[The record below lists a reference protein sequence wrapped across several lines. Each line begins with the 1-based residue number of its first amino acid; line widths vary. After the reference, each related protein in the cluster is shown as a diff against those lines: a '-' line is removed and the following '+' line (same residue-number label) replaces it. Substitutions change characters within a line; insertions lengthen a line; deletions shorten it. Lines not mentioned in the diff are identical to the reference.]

1 MINARGGN
9 IAMSPEAQLIEKL
22 TKLNH
27 IAETLN
33 RAVDVRGMLEDV
45 LADLVQLMGLEAGW
59 IFVKDGG
66 ARDGQ
71 GNGYTLAAHHNLPPA
86 LDSGDAE
93 TWLPGC
99 ACQRRLDESGAD
111 EAYNVIE
118 CSRLGHS
125 QGDRRGLA
133 VHASAALRSG
143 DRILGILNVAGLD
156 WNSFSP
162 QALALLTN
170 VGSQIGTALE
180 RARLFDLLREQ
191 RLHEQA
197 VLLDFSN
204 QLLGR
209 LKLDD
214 LIYYLVEQVRQVLQA
229 DASALLLPG
238 EEESFLDFWA
248 ASGWRADPV
257 KERRRIRVDGERGP
271 ARAMRTLSPHL
282 VEDLEQ
288 SDLAPFLPE
297 WLKAEGFRGYAVM
310 PLLVEGHSIGL
321 LSIQAR
327 QPRLL
332 DENGLRLLR
341 LMANQAAIAIEKARL
356 HQEEVKGRAMEREM
370 ELGREIQLGLLPKDV
385 PAIPGWEFSIYYQP
399 ARLVGGD
406 FYDFLEF
413 PDAPGRL
420 GLVVADVVGKGVPAA
435 LLMALGGTAI
445 RTMALGNQS
454 PSEVLI
460 GANPIILKG
469 SRSGLFLTAF
479 YAVLDAASG
488 RLVYANAGHNRPL
501 LQRADTGEIQA
512 LVSDGIALGAVP
524 GIELEQRTI
533 DLAEGDLLVLYTDG
547 VTEAMDVGYRLFG
560 TERLRAAIEACA
572 GASAREAV
580 DSIVDG
586 LKAFAGDVQQSDDI
600 TILIAR
606 RCP

>member
-1 MINARGGN
+1 
-9 IAMSPEAQLIEKL
+9 MSPEAQLIEKL

-33 RAVDVRGMLEDV
+33 RAVDVRGMLEGV
-45 LADLVQLMGLEAGW
+45 LADLVQLMGLEAAW

-66 ARDGQ
+66 AREGQ

-86 LDSGDAE
+86 LDPGDAQ
-93 TWLPGC
+93 TWQPGC

-133 VHASAALRSG
+133 VHASATLRSG

-156 WNSFSP
+156 WSSFSP

-191 RLHEQA
+191 RIQEQA

-209 LKLDD
+209 LELDD

-238 EEESFLDFWA
+238 DEESFLDFRA

-257 KERRRIRVDGERGP
+257 KGRRQIRSDGERGP
-271 ARAMRTLSPHL
+271 ARAMRTLSPYL

-288 SDLAPFLPE
+288 SDLAPFLPD
-297 WLKAEGFRGYAVM
+297 WLKAEGFRGYAVV

-321 LSIQAR
+321 LTVQAR

-332 DENGLRLLR
+332 DESGLRLLR

-370 ELGREIQLGLLPKDV
+370 ELGQEIQLGLLPKGA
-385 PAIPGWEFSIYYQP
+385 PEIPGWEFSVYYQP

-420 GLVVADVVGKGVPAA
+420 DLVVADVVGKGVPAA
-435 LLMALGGTAI
+435 LFMALGGTVI
-445 RTMALGNQS
+445 RTMALGKKS
-454 PSEVLI
+454 PSEILV
-460 GANPIILKG
+460 GANPIILKD

-479 YAVLDAASG
+479 YAVLDASSG

-501 LQRADTGEIQA
+501 VQRANTGEIQE

-524 GIELEQRTI
+524 GIELDQRTI
-533 DLAEGDLLVLYTDG
+533 DLAPGDLLVLYTDG
-547 VTEAMDVGYRLFG
+547 VTEAMDAGYRQFG
-560 TERLRAAIEACA
+560 IGRLREAMEACA
-572 GASAREAV
+572 GASAQEAV
-580 DSIVDG
+580 DSIVDE
-586 LKAFAGDVQQSDDI
+586 LNAFAGDVQQSDDI